1 MIKVL
6 TNVIIKATIFLENC
20 LNSNLYI
27 LDIVLIFF
35 GFVFVKYVF
44 VFFNIKIKN
53 LYILIYRII

>member
-6 TNVIIKATIFLENC
+6 TNVIIKATILLENC

-53 LYILIYRII
+53 LYIY

>member
-53 LYILIYRII
+53 LYIY